1 MFLTSEILQI
11 VIFAIFSIVSIISAI
26 FILNS
31 RNIFYSAVALAFLGI
46 SIAVLIAD
54 LAPASYSIYSAFH
67 ILLYVGAT
75 VVFLSVSMVIFKDL
89 YVRQEQVTP
98 SGIAVAVSAVVLF
111 LAVILGLSSSSSPQ
125 ISPVSLQQLADDL
138 LSGFWFPAVVLVI
151 ALLTTLIEA
160 ITLARRD

>member
-1 MFLTSEILQI
+1 MYLTSDLLQI
-11 VIFAIFSIVSIISAI
+11 VIFGIFSIVSLISAI

-31 RNIFYSAVALAFLGI
+31 KNIFYSAVALAFLGI

-89 YVRQEQVTP
+89 YARQEKVTP
-98 SGIAVAVSAVVLF
+98 AGIAVAVVAVVLF
-111 LAVILGLSSSSSPQ
+111 LAVVLGISSSPSTQ
-125 ISPVSLQQLADDL
+125 LAPVSLQELADDL
-138 LSGFWFPAVVLVI
+138 LNGFWFPAVVLVI